1 MKNKTN
7 ISIILLL
14 FLAVIFSSCENK
26 FDDKKV
32 KLLSH
37 QDSISYIIGYDY
49 GEGIALKGIEIS
61 NDALLKGL
69 MEGMTGK
76 STLADSVITQLVLNF
91 QKEMD
96 DKEERLL
103 QETIKATMKEGKAYL
118 EKNKTLEGVI
128 ELENGLQYK
137 IIKEGTGLHPLPTD
151 SVSIHFRA
159 MFLDGTTFDMSYDQG
174 PAGVRLNRMIKGLS
188 QGIQLM
194 KPDAIYEFYIP
205 YQLAYGDNN
214 FANIIPGGSTLR
226 YHVELIKINK

>member
-7 ISIILLL
+7 IFLIFFSMAII
-14 FLAVIFSSCENK
+14 FASCDNN

-32 KLLSH
+32 QLRTH

-49 GEGIALKGIEIS
+49 GEGIGLKDIEIS
-61 NDALLKGL
+61 QDALLKGL

-76 STLADSVITQLVLNF
+76 STLPDSVITKLVLNF

-96 DKEERLL
+96 DQEEKQMRT
-103 QETIKATMKEGKAYL
+103 TIEATMVEGAAYL
-118 EKNKTLEGVI
+118 EKNITLDGVI

-137 IIKEGTGLHPLPTD
+137 ITKEGIGFQPLSTD

-194 KPDAIYEFYIP
+194 KTGAIYEFYIP
-205 YQLAYGDNN
+205 YYLAYGENN

>member
-7 ISIILLL
+7 IIIIFL
-14 FLAVIFSSCENK
+14 FAAVIFSSCENK
-26 FDDKKV
+26 FDGKKV
-32 KLLSH
+32 NLQTH

-49 GEGIALKGIEIS
+49 GEGIALKGLVIS
-61 NDALLKGL
+61 ENALLKGL

-76 STLADSVITQLVLNF
+76 STLPDTVITRLVLNF
-91 QKEMD
+91 QKEID
-96 DKEERLL
+96 DKEEKQMRA
-103 QETIKATMKEGKAYL
+103 TIEATMKEGKAYL
-118 EKNKTLEGVI
+118 EKNKTQEGVF

-137 IIKEGTGLHPLPTD
+137 ITKEGNGDLPLVSD

-174 PAGVRLNRMIKGLS
+174 PAGVRLNKMIQGLS

-194 KPDAIYEFYIP
+194 KPGAIYEFYIP
-205 YQLAYGDNN
+205 YHLAYGENN